1 VFFDKRVPNNHDRS
15 QRFSLL
21 LDDGSKSQGTHEPMP
36 GLELT
41 QNSLS
46 GIPTSLTTPRN
57 TFQQDQDTNTQ
68 DDMSS
73 HSSAE
78 ELSKENDNLKDEIIK
93 LMALDDSD
101 FGEAPRSGDRK
112 KRGNEKVRRAC
123 SKIIKKRLWPNT
135 KFVTSERQLTN
146 LANKVWN
153 ELPKD
158 LWGYTEQDKEPFM
171 RMYRDFMGTVINGQ
185 RTIVTGDLKKKAF
198 TWMDNHFDTDKE
210 TNKKTAVLPTLEQI
224 TRCSVRDIDDG
235 LHEIF
240 DWYIDSLLPSVVGNQ
255 YDFCK
260 SKRFF
265 TNCSAVTLPKSPK
278 KLITPSTE
286 AFLVV
291 CWANYRKK
299 WMNHWLFRQ
308 DNPTGNLPNPR
319 HKNGVFPNPEVD
331 NLYATEWTNT
341 DNGSTVLGGWHHD
354 GKVAYKTA
362 LDNIKTARLQT
373 AKCGVQEALSRQR
386 LRIKYEVTATTE
398 EEFNSKKRKS
408 EPTACKVVEIDFG
421 EESE

>member
-21 LDDGSKSQGTHEPMP
+21 LDDGSKSLGTHTPMP

-135 KFVTSERQLTN
+135 KFVTSERQLN
-146 LANKVWN
+146 VLANKVWD

-185 RTIVTGDLKKKAF
+185 RTIVTGDLKKKPSLGWTITLTRTRKRTKRQQFCRLLSKLHAARSATLTMGCTKF
-198 TWMDNHFDTDKE
+198 STGTLTVCCHPLSGISTTFAK
-210 TNKKTAVLPTLEQI
+210 VSVSLPI
-224 TRCSVRDIDDG
+224 VR
-235 LHEIF
+235 
-240 DWYIDSLLPSVVGNQ
+240 
-255 YDFCK
+255 
-260 SKRFF
+260 R
-265 TNCSAVTLPKSPK
+265 
-278 KLITPSTE
+278 
-286 AFLVV
+286 
-291 CWANYRKK
+291 
-299 WMNHWLFRQ
+299 
-308 DNPTGNLPNPR
+308 
-319 HKNGVFPNPEVD
+319 
-331 NLYATEWTNT
+331 
-341 DNGSTVLGGWHHD
+341 
-354 GKVAYKTA
+354 
-362 LDNIKTARLQT
+362 
-373 AKCGVQEALSRQR
+373 
-386 LRIKYEVTATTE
+386 
-398 EEFNSKKRKS
+398 
-408 EPTACKVVEIDFG
+408 
-421 EESE
+421 